1 MKNVLILFIFT
12 VKANLSDKWTCSN
25 YMLSALP
32 FHGQCDLDFSGLS
45 IASDEIQNS
54 NEILETKVEW
64 LSETWMKDNKDPL
77 ECLTSWLFK
86 GVKKS

>member
-12 VKANLSDKWTCSN
+12 VKANLSDKWSCSN
-25 YMLSALP
+25 CMLSVLP
-32 FHGQCDLDFSGLS
+32 FHGQNDLDFSGLS

-54 NEILETKVEW
+54 SEILETKVEW
-64 LSETWMKDNKDPL
+64 LSETWMKDNKDLL
-77 ECLTSWLFK
+77 ECLTSLLFK